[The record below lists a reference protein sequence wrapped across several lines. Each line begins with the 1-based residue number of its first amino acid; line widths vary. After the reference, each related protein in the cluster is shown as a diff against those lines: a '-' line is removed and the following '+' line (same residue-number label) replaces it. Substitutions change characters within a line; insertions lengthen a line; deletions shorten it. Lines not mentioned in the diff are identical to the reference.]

1 MRIFVWVILL
11 LQGAA
16 AFGQQRQL
24 DSLLLLLHNH
34 PQADTSRLDL
44 LSELSFAYHTINPD
58 SGIKMAR
65 EAIDLAQSL
74 KATKRLPIAFN
85 HLGIN
90 YRSKGEDTLALTAME
105 ESLALYKKAGNELG
119 VARLYNN
126 LALIYYNFS
135 DYSTA
140 LQYHDAAFEVFEK
153 LDHKLGKI
161 NSFINSGV
169 VYLTLANYPQALSS
183 FLDAERLTSPT
194 DSMMRSNIAT
204 NIGLVYKNQKDY
216 EKSLEYQE
224 VALALYQG
232 MGNRQGTANALGNI
246 ATLYDLMGKP
256 YEALSYYEQALELNQ
271 EIGDIR
277 RIAADHTNIG
287 VVYRGL
293 SDYANALHYLK
304 LGLEYYKQTD
314 DKPNRSIALLELSRA
329 LKAGQDLDLASNG
342 FNPSHRSRQIMD
354 FQMEGL
360 KLAEESG
367 SLLRQS
373 DAWEALSDTYQ
384 ERKEYGN
391 ALKAYQ
397 THIQFR
403 DSIYNEE
410 REREIIQ
417 KQAQFDYEKKE
428 ALLTAG
434 FDQERMLN
442 RAELARQRTLKNSVL
457 AGLLFLL
464 IAAIAG
470 YYLYKKKRDA
480 EKKQRES
487 EFNALVT
494 EVEMKA
500 LRSQMNPHF
509 IFNSLNSISHFILKN
524 DADSADYYLSKFS
537 KLIRMILENSESK
550 QIPLADDLGI
560 LKIYME
566 LEAMR
571 MDRKF
576 SFDIEVDEDIDPEVT
591 FVPPL
596 LLQPFVENS
605 IWHGISRLPEDGKI
619 KIMVK
624 KQGDLILFVIED
636 NGVGRVEAARWMKK
650 DNAKS
655 PVSMGIRITQ
665 DRINIINR
673 VKNTHAEMQLLDLNR
688 GLRVELRLPLSIS
701 F

>member
-1 MRIFVWVILL
+1 MRAIVWIIFL
-11 LQGAA
+11 LQGTA

-24 DSLLLLLHNH
+24 DSLLHLLGDHGR
-34 PQADTSRLDL
+34 ADTSRLDL
-44 LSELSFAYHTINPD
+44 LAELSFAYHTINPD
-58 SGIKMAR
+58 SGIARAR
-65 EAIDLAQSL
+65 EAIDLAKEL
-74 KATKRLPIAFN
+74 NATERLPIAYN
-85 HLGIN
+85 HLGVN
-90 YRSKGEDTLALTAME
+90 YLSKGEDTLALTTME
-105 ESLALYKKAGNELG
+105 ESLALYKKTENELG
-119 VARLYNN
+119 MARLYNN
-126 LALIYYNFS
+126 LALIYYNFT

-140 LQYHDAAFEVFEK
+140 LEYHDKALVIFEK

-169 VYLTLANYPQALSS
+169 VYLSLANYPQALES
-183 FLDAERLTSPT
+183 FLNAERLASPT

-216 EKSLEYQE
+216 DKSLEYQNT
-224 VALALYQG
+224 AFHLFQG

-246 ATLYDLMGKP
+246 ATLYDLRGDPHK
-256 YEALSYYEQALELNQ
+256 ALSYYEKALEINQ
-271 EIGDIR
+271 GIGDMR
-277 RIAADHTNIG
+277 RIAGDYTNMG
-287 VVYRGL
+287 VVYSGL
-293 SDYANALHYLK
+293 SDYANALRYLK
-304 LGLEYYKQTD
+304 LGLEYYGKTG
-314 DKPNRSIALLELSRA
+314 DKPNMSIAFLELSLA
-329 LKAGQDLDLASNG
+329 LKRGSNGDLTSNG
-342 FNPSHRSRQIMD
+342 FTPSHRSQQVMD
-354 FQMEGL
+354 YQREGL

-367 SLLRQS
+367 SLLRKS
-373 DAWEALSDTYQ
+373 AAWEVLSETYR
-384 ERKEYGN
+384 ERMDYKN
-391 ALKAYQ
+391 ALEAYQ

-434 FDQERMLN
+434 FEQENLLN
-442 RAELARQRTLKNSVL
+442 LAELSRQRTLKNSVL

-464 IAAIAG
+464 IAASAG
-470 YYLYKKKRDA
+470 YHLYKKKRDA
-480 EKKQRES
+480 EEKQRES
-487 EFNALVT
+487 EFNAMVA

-509 IFNSLNSISHFILKN
+509 IFNSLNSIAYFILRN
-524 DADSADYYLSKFS
+524 DTHAADYYLSKFS
-537 KLIRMILENSESK
+537 KLIRMILENSDNKEIS
-550 QIPLADDLGI
+550 LSDDLGI

-571 MDRKF
+571 MAKKF
-576 SFDIEVDEDIDPEVT
+576 SFDIEVDESIDPEAT
-591 FVPPL
+591 LVPPL

-605 IWHGISRLPEDGKI
+605 IWHGISRLSEEGKI

-624 KQGDLILFVIED
+624 KEGDLIHLIIED
-636 NGVGRVEAARWMKK
+636 NGVGRVEAARWSKK
-650 DNAKS
+650 ENAKT

-673 VKNTHAEMQLLDLNR
+673 IKNTKAEMLLFDLNR